1 MLIRGGQVVN
11 SASVVDADVR
21 IRAGSV
27 AELGAHL
34 APDGEELIDANGLL
48 VLPGV
53 IDAHTHQWEPG
64 FTSPPDFS
72 DVTASAAVGGVTTI
86 IDHPLTR
93 PEVLDTKVFKEK
105 VELGERSSLVDFALY
120 AGLTP
125 GRLESMD
132 ELWASGAAGFK
143 FFTCDS
149 GTALQSFTDRRDQL
163 ELLRRIRSL
172 DAIALVHAEDQAIL
186 ERNRHRLESNGRRD
200 LAAFFEWRSPAAE
213 AMAMDGILRLAN
225 ETGARVYFAH
235 VSLPEAV
242 AEIAAAHAAGA
253 AVYAETCPHY
263 LVLTQEALLADDRW
277 ATSAPPVRDRASR
290 DGLRQQLP
298 SAISV
303 VGSDHCTAPVAD
315 RAAFSTV
322 HGLPGNETMLPLL
335 VDLVAQGVLTIER
348 LVALVCE
355 NPARL
360 FGLGSRKGSL
370 RPGADGDVTLVDPGA
385 VSLVDAAQM
394 VGSADW
400 TPYQG
405 MRLRGRVVR
414 TILRGMTVAQDG
426 KPVGHPGVGRFVRRT
441 GSPLASQRIAV
452 HG

>member
-1 MLIRGGQVVN
+1 M
-11 SASVVDADVR
+11 
-21 IRAGSV
+21 
-27 AELGAHL
+27 
-34 APDGEELIDANGLL
+34 
-48 VLPGV
+48 
-53 IDAHTHQWEPG
+53 
-64 FTSPPDFS
+64 
-72 DVTASAAVGGVTTI
+72 
-86 IDHPLTR
+86 
-93 PEVLDTKVFKEK
+93 
-105 VELGERSSLVDFALY
+105 
-120 AGLTP
+120 
-125 GRLESMD
+125 
-132 ELWASGAAGFK
+132 
-143 FFTCDS
+143 
-149 GTALQSFTDRRDQL
+149 
-163 ELLRRIRSL
+163 
-172 DAIALVHAEDQAIL
+172 HAEDRAIL

-213 AMAMDGILRLAN
+213 AASVDGILGLAD

-360 FGLGSRKGSL
+360 FGLATRKGSL

-385 VSLVDAAQM
+385 VTLVDAAQM